1 MSNWVYETWIKGME
15 AKERRSSEGFKFEF
29 LHGDWPI
36 NRAVYSREEVEN
48 MVGRGEISPQCAEA
62 LLQLRYAVT
71 SKGEKVVESV

>member
-1 MSNWVYETWIKGME
+1 ME
-15 AKERRSSEGFKFEF
+15 AKERRSSEGFRFEF